1 MDEQT
6 EKAVA
11 ALDAGQPIILPMDTV
26 YGLCAYPY
34 RATPCR
40 RLNELK
46 GRDEEQP
53 IALIACDVEML
64 FECLPELRGR
74 AATFVRALLPGPLTL
89 VLPNTAQRFRWLGG
103 SRPETIGVRVPK
115 LCGPGKAVLDVVGAV
130 AATSANLT
138 GEGDASRLDDV
149 PEEIRAACGAL
160 VDGGELPGTPSTV
173 LDLAAEEPRVLREG
187 AVPAE
192 EALARLATLVG

>member
-1 MDEQT
+1 MDEQAK
-6 EKAVA
+6 KAVA
-11 ALDAGQPIILPMDTV
+11 ALDLGQPVVLPFDTV

-46 GRDEEQP
+46 GRDEGHP
-53 IALIACDVEML
+53 VALVACDVEML

-74 AATFVRALLPGPLTL
+74 AAVYVRALLPGPLTL
-89 VLPNTAQRFRWLGG
+89 VLPNTAQRFRWLSG
-103 SRPETIGVRVPK
+103 SRPDTIGVRVPR
-115 LCGPGKAVLDVVGAV
+115 LSGPGKAVLDIVGAV

-138 GEGDASRLDDV
+138 GEGDAARLDDV

-160 VDGGELPGTPSTV
+160 VDGGELPGTASTV
-173 LDLAAEEPRVLREG
+173 LDLTAEPKVLREG
-187 AVPAE
+187 AVPAD
-192 EALARLATLVG
+192 EALARLAPLVG